1 MPSGCLCDNVPSLI
15 FVESKSTFDIRKR
28 TNKMGSISNEIRV
41 KQKEKA
47 EAVVKA
53 REDALTEAGVT
64 GKAQG
69 RDPVLRRAKAE
80 VKRANRRLNAIVAR
94 DAHVKKIAEE
104 KGKEKAKKE
113 AKKKGKSGSSGKA
126 KKGDGK
132 AKKAKK
138 KK

>member
-1 MPSGCLCDNVPSLI
+1 
-15 FVESKSTFDIRKR
+15 
-28 TNKMGSISNEIRV
+28 MGSISNEVRV

-47 EAVVKA
+47 EAAVKA
-53 REDALTEAGVT
+53 REDALNEAGVT
-64 GKAQG
+64 GKAQD

-104 KGKEKAKKE
+104 KGKEKAKK
-113 AKKKGKSGSSGKA
+113 AAKKGKSGSSGEG
-126 KKGDGK
+126 KKDGGK